1 MKSGDYLAA
10 NADQQPPKRTQFHI
24 GGMWS
29 EILSLWVNRLGKLL
43 EQEHSKMEIPKEF
56 TLPEL
61 TKGFQETYSKL
72 KKPELTIHMFTL
84 DNSMK
89 IYILIILAKFCEVA
103 SLVLVYF
110 IVKLYNIDSTP
121 DLEINS
127 NKILVLALIA
137 VLVEV
142 FRYHLRQYAIF
153 KAQKLGIVLTS
164 SISHLIKKE
173 LFKKNLE
180 VNYKMDDEGY
190 QTLLD
195 RHVPSFEKY
204 PMYHLFIIEFSMH
217 ILLTT
222 IFGFYIFLLNF
233 FGGFILM
240 LLGFLSITSLFSSI
254 SRVKSRNY
262 IQQKSARVT
271 EVLNAIKNKLYIK
284 ARNWEIP
291 FFNRIQK
298 ARERELD
305 AQSEMEFTMIG
316 VGWLIWIISYISL
329 VIIVITWVKSSADA
343 NFYYFI
349 IYARLFLDYYFLFRE
364 ILIHRRLNEQRRDCI
379 NSMESFLATRE
390 VKSVI
395 TKDDSQ
401 VKTYYSV
408 MTQAAYFSWNDVNSI
423 KLKKLSLTG
432 GRDFREIVKGN
443 PQDAIFE
450 IDDED
455 EQDES
460 EEAKDQEDDFDHE
473 FDEKK
478 ARKISKNSFLENSV
492 AYTLKSEA
500 RSRKTRYEPNQ
511 FAGHDLS
518 NISIKVKKGTTCFIY
533 GEAGSGK
540 TSLIKALLGEMLLDG
555 RFNSKVSSN

>member
-1 MKSGDYLAA
+1 
-10 NADQQPPKRTQFHI
+10 
-24 GGMWS
+24 
-29 EILSLWVNRLGKLL
+29 
-43 EQEHSKMEIPKEF
+43 MEIPKEL

-61 TKGFQETYSKL
+61 TKGFQETYSRL

-84 DNSMK
+84 DNSMP

-103 SLVLVYF
+103 CLVLVYF
-110 IVKLYNIDSTP
+110 VVRLYNLDSDP
-121 DLEINS
+121 DLTINKP
-127 NKILVLALIA
+127 KILGLAMIA
-137 VLVEV
+137 VVVEIL
-142 FRYHLRQYAIF
+142 RYHLKQYAVF

-164 SISHLIKKE
+164 SITHLIKTE

-180 VNYKMDDEGY
+180 VNYKMDDEDY

-240 LLGFLSITSLFSSI
+240 LLGFLAITSLFSSI
-254 SRVKSRNY
+254 SRVKSRDY
-262 IQQKSARVT
+262 IQQKSLRVT

-305 AQSEMEFTMIG
+305 AQAQMESTMIA

-349 IYARLFLDYYFLFRE
+349 IYARLFVDYYFLFRE
-364 ILIHRRLNEQRRDCI
+364 ILIHRRLNEQRHDCI
-379 NSMESFLATRE
+379 SSLESFLATRE
-390 VKSVI
+390 VKPI
-395 TKDDSQ
+395 TTKDDSQ

-408 MTQAAYFSWNDVNSI
+408 MTQAAYFSWNDLNSI
-423 KLKKLSLTG
+423 RLKKLSSTG
-432 GRDFREIVKGN
+432 GKDFREIVKVN

-450 IDDED
+450 VDDED
-455 EQDES
+455 DQDES
-460 EEAKDQEDDFDHE
+460 EEAKEQEDIDNDQ
-473 FDEKK
+473 DEKK
-478 ARKISKNSFLENSV
+478 IRKVSKNSFLENSF
-492 AYTLKSEA
+492 AYTLKSED
-500 RSRKTRYEPNQ
+500 RSHKTRYEPNQ
-511 FAGHDLS
+511 SVGHNLS

-533 GEAGSGK
+533 GEAGAGK
-540 TSLIKALLGEMLLDG
+540 TSLLKALMGEMLLDN
-555 RFNSKVSSN
+555 RFNSKVD